1 MNLRTDVEVM
11 EGARLAIFNT
21 EKNEDRQKRLAVYG
35 LTPKRLQEGK
45 ALLNNAQM
53 LQDAKVNYYDDRW
66 AIARQLDADRQT
78 AHAMF
83 KEHVGVA
90 RTAFRNDP
98 VVLHNLHIQRIATKT
113 WEWPRQALYFYT
125 KVEEHAAQLEP
136 FGINQEVI
144 AQAQASVQALIE
156 LKEDRMDR
164 KGMAQHST
172 QEKRKAFKALRE
184 WMLEFR
190 SLARIAFKD
199 NPQMLEV
206 FGISVSSKV

>member
-1 MNLRTDVEVM
+1 MKLRTDVQVM

-21 EKNEDRQKRLAVYG
+21 EKNEERQKRLAIYG

-45 ALLNNAQM
+45 ALLNNAQL
-53 LQDAKVNYYDDRW
+53 LQNTKVNYYNDHW
-66 AIARQLDADRQT
+66 AIAQQLNADRQA

-90 RTAFRNDP
+90 RIAFRNDP
-98 VVLHNLHIQRIATKT
+98 VVLHHLHIQRIATKT

-125 KVEEHAAQLEP
+125 KLEEHAAQLEP
-136 FGINQEVI
+136 FGITQEVI
-144 AQAQASVQALIE
+144 AQAKAAVQALIA

-172 QEKRKAFKALRE
+172 QEKRKAFKA
-184 WMLEFR
+184 
-190 SLARIAFKD
+190 
-199 NPQMLEV
+199 
-206 FGISVSSKV
+206 